1 MTIKREDAI
10 KMLESPK
17 KLLHQ
22 QIIFHDKYNTIQLA
36 HWDKI
41 QSLATYKLPSVHEKC
56 RKSSR
61 IPVKFERQTPQY
73 QISCRIPT
81 PQSFAF
87 PKL

>member
-1 MTIKREDAI
+1 MI
-10 KMLESPK
+10 
-17 KLLHQ
+17 
-22 QIIFHDKYNTIQLA
+22 NTIQLA
-36 HWDKI
+36 HWDKSPVI
-41 QSLATYKLPSVHEKC
+41 TYKLPSVHVKC

>member
-1 MTIKREDAI
+1 MPITLEDAI

-22 QIIFHDKYNTIQLA
+22 QIIFHAKYNSISTLGWNPVIA
-36 HWDKI
+36 
-41 QSLATYKLPSVHEKC
+41 YKLPSVHEKC

-73 QISCRIPT
+73 QISCQIPT